1 MGKVCVSEAL
11 LGDCFMHL
19 RGQGFEMRVAVGN
32 WGQLLCSR
40 MGCRGFSGRKGC
52 MPLCVGI
59 GRENMGLVW
68 RVAVAVRE
76 MAKESVFQDLLE
88 ILRSTSS
95 EIEQAYKDSCE
106 LVDLDTCLLLIA
118 ECFRCLRNA
127 CVECA
132 KNQHVMRNLGLI
144 STSVHLIK
152 LLHGIQIKEELL
164 LTGKVK
170 MERDANEVEEDPG
183 KENNGRHLLFGTC
196 LTYSDKKIVAYCC
209 MVLFTCLNSEKVRE
223 LLDPGNLTVA
233 LHVLKVY
240 KEQLES
246 EWSFLI
252 VTGYL
257 LKCPELIEALYAKL
271 SNQERVTL
279 LELMMVNVSEKNQH
293 TSEEINLF
301 MRQADFLAG
310 CFQEKYEAVLKLTS
324 PEDVDDEE
332 ALVTIRLLD
341 VLCEM
346 TSNNGQL
353 EYLQTLPGLLETA
366 IDTLRL
372 THLAGK
378 QTVNV
383 FTTTH
388 AMTGQEEVLHP
399 AVDFKSHLIRL
410 IGNLCYKNKENQDKV
425 YLTYSKNMSSPQSHW
440 TPMVTWS
447 TCSKWTELHHYLEEL
462 LQELRDYLP
471 VLCSKS
477 QVTAKAGIMMTN
489 AMPNSVKVY
498 VQFNC
503 RMFKRLSVIAEDSAV
518 RLSKELVY
526 ELDGIPLIL
535 DNCSIDDNNPC
546 ILYKRILIIEY
557 DS

>member
-1 MGKVCVSEAL
+1 MAAAGAL
-11 LGDCFMHL
+11 PAAAARLG
-19 RGQGFEMRVAVGN
+19 R
-32 WGQLLCSR
+32 
-40 MGCRGFSGRKGC
+40 
-52 MPLCVGI
+52 
-59 GRENMGLVW
+59 
-68 RVAVAVRE
+68 AVAAAPGARLEGVRALAGLFRE
-76 MAKESVFQDLLE
+76 AQPREIAEESIFRDLLE
-88 ILRSTSS
+88 ILTSTTS
-95 EIEQAYKDSCE
+95 EIEQACKDSCA

-164 LTGKVK
+164 LTALRCSLQFLGNI
-170 MERDANEVEEDPG
+170 ATG
-183 KENNGRHLLFGTC
+183 NGDSQNSIWKCAFPDLFLTC
-196 LTYSDKKIVAYCC
+196 LTYSDEKIVAYCC

-223 LLDPGNLTVA
+223 LLDPGNLAVA

-252 VTGYL
+252 VTDHL
-257 LKCPELIEALYAKL
+257 LKCPELVTALYAKL

-279 LELMMVNVSEKNQH
+279 LELMMEKVSEKNPV
-293 TSEEINLF
+293 TSEEINVF
-301 MRQADFLAG
+301 MRHADFLVG
-310 CFQEKYEAVLKLTS
+310 CFQEKCEAVLKLTS
-324 PEDVDDEE
+324 GEDEE
-332 ALVTIRLLD
+332 ALVTVRLLD

-353 EYLQTLPGLLETA
+353 EHLQALPGLLETA

-378 QTVNV
+378 QSVNI
-383 FTTTH
+383 FTATH
-388 AMTGQEEVLHP
+388 AMAGQEEISHP

-425 YLTYSKNMSSPQSHW
+425 Y
-440 TPMVTWS
+440 
-447 TCSKWTELHHYLEEL
+447 
-462 LQELRDYLP
+462 
-471 VLCSKS
+471 
-477 QVTAKAGIMMTN
+477 
-489 AMPNSVKVY
+489 
-498 VQFNC
+498 
-503 RMFKRLSVIAEDSAV
+503 
-518 RLSKELVY
+518 

-535 DNCSIDDNNPC
+535 DNCSMDSNNPFVNQWAVYAIRNLTEQNERNQELIAQMEEKGLADNSALERMGLEIEKRDDKL
-546 ILYKRILIIEY
+546 ILRSARKKP
-557 DS
+557 S

>member
-1 MGKVCVSEAL
+1 MAMAAAGSL
-11 LGDCFMHL
+11 
-19 RGQGFEMRVAVGN
+19 
-32 WGQLLCSR
+32 
-40 MGCRGFSGRKGC
+40 
-52 MPLCVGI
+52 P
-59 GRENMGLVW
+59 
-68 RVAVAVRE
+68 AVAAAPGARLESVRALAGLFREAQHRE
-76 MAKESVFQDLLE
+76 MAKGSVFQDLLE
-88 ILRSTSS
+88 ILRSASS
-95 EIEQAYKDSCE
+95 EVEQAYKDSCE

-144 STSVHLIK
+144 STSVHLIE

-164 LTGKVK
+164 LTALRCSLQFLGNV
-170 MERDANEVEEDPG
+170 AAG
-183 KENNGRHLLFGTC
+183 NGDSQNSIWKCAFPDLFLTC

-246 EWSFLI
+246 EWS
-252 VTGYL
+252 
-257 LKCPELIEALYAKL
+257 
-271 SNQERVTL
+271 VTL
-279 LELMMVNVSEKNQH
+279 LELMMVNVCEKNQH
-293 TSEEINLF
+293 TSEEMNLF
-301 MRQADFLAG
+301 MRHADFLAG
-310 CFQEKYEAVLKLTS
+310 CFQDKYEAVLKLTS
-324 PEDVDDEE
+324 AEDTDDEE

-378 QTVNV
+378 QTVNI
-383 FTTTH
+383 FTATH

-425 YLTYSKNMSSPQSHW
+425 Y
-440 TPMVTWS
+440 
-447 TCSKWTELHHYLEEL
+447 
-462 LQELRDYLP
+462 
-471 VLCSKS
+471 
-477 QVTAKAGIMMTN
+477 
-489 AMPNSVKVY
+489 
-498 VQFNC
+498 
-503 RMFKRLSVIAEDSAV
+503 
-518 RLSKELVY
+518 

-535 DNCSIDDNNPC
+535 DNCSIDDNNPFVNPWAVYAIRNLTEQNERNQELIAQMEEKGLADNSALESMGLEIEKRDDKL
-546 ILYKRILIIEY
+546 ILRSVRKKP
-557 DS
+557 S

>member
-1 MGKVCVSEAL
+1 
-11 LGDCFMHL
+11 
-19 RGQGFEMRVAVGN
+19 
-32 WGQLLCSR
+32 
-40 MGCRGFSGRKGC
+40 
-52 MPLCVGI
+52 
-59 GRENMGLVW
+59 
-68 RVAVAVRE
+68 RE
-76 MAKESVFQDLLE
+76 MAEESVFRDLLE
-88 ILRSTSS
+88 ILMSASS

-144 STSVHLIK
+144 STSVRLIK

-164 LTGKVK
+164 LTALRCSLQFLGNI
-170 MERDANEVEEDPG
+170 AAG
-183 KENNGRHLLFGTC
+183 NGDSQNSIWKCAFPDLFLTC
-196 LTYSDKKIVAYCC
+196 LTYSDEKIVAYCC

-252 VTGYL
+252 VTDHL
-257 LKCPELIEALYAKL
+257 LKCPELVKALYAKL

-279 LELMMVNVSEKNQH
+279 LELIMAKVSEKNPA
-293 TSEEINLF
+293 TSEEMNVF
-301 MRQADFLAG
+301 MRHADFLAG
-310 CFQEKYEAVLKLTS
+310 CFQEKCEAVLKLTS
-324 PEDVDDEE
+324 AADAEDEE

-353 EYLQTLPGLLETA
+353 EHLQALPGLLETA

-378 QTVNV
+378 QAVNI
-383 FTTTH
+383 FTATH
-388 AMTGQEEVLHP
+388 AMTGQEEISHP
-399 AVDFKSHLIRL
+399 AVGLKSHLIRL

-425 YLTYSKNMSSPQSHW
+425 Y
-440 TPMVTWS
+440 
-447 TCSKWTELHHYLEEL
+447 
-462 LQELRDYLP
+462 
-471 VLCSKS
+471 
-477 QVTAKAGIMMTN
+477 
-489 AMPNSVKVY
+489 
-498 VQFNC
+498 
-503 RMFKRLSVIAEDSAV
+503 
-518 RLSKELVY
+518 

-535 DNCSIDDNNPC
+535 DNCSIDDNNPFVNQWAVYAIRNLTEQNERNQELIAQMEEKGLADNSALESMGLEIEKRDDKL
-546 ILYKRILIIEY
+546 ILRSVRKKP
-557 DS
+557 